1 MPVATFAFTSGTK
14 MTVRPSL
21 RPRAT
26 SSSRWVAT
34 VRLVPLSTGRRST
47 RLASPIDSPPRST
60 TVIVSPSMPYRVNPS
75 TSATAG
81 SRSANTFSVL

>member
-26 SSSRWVAT
+26 STSRWMAT
-34 VRLVPLSTGRRST
+34 VRFVPPSTGRRST
-47 RLASPIDSPPRST
+47 RLASCVERPPRST
-60 TVIVSPSMPYRVNPS
+60 TTIESPSMP
-75 TSATAG
+75 
-81 SRSANTFSVL
+81 